1 MLLHTASLTHRPV
14 YAQTLL
20 YTHTHAFAH
29 SLSYTQTRL
38 RTNAF
43 THSPFTYKHFCTQI
57 LRRTN
62 QTRKKLSVF
71 HTRTL
76 FCAKRL
82 PQPLQNH
89 ARTSF
94 RAKGLLPDQPKKP
107 KKPSDFDTRT
117 SFRAKT
123 LPWTLQNRN
132 FLPKFLTTEPHFV
145 RKQCRGGVKSQFYL
159 SLTIEPHFV
168 QKGCRGGCKIAI
180 LLQFLTIESH
190 FARNSCCGE
199 CKIAILL
206 SF

>member
-20 YTHTHAFAH
+20 HTALLHTNTFAH
-29 SLSYTQTRL
+29 RYSAGPTKLAKNYQF
-38 RTNAF
+38 F
-43 THSPFTYKHFCTQI
+43 TLGPYFVRKGCRSHFKI
-57 LRRTN
+57 
-62 QTRKKLSVF
+62 
-71 HTRTL
+71 TL
-76 FCAKRL
+76 EPHFVPKGCC
-82 PQPLQNH
+82 
-89 ARTSF
+89 RTS
-94 RAKGLLPDQPKKP
+94 QNP